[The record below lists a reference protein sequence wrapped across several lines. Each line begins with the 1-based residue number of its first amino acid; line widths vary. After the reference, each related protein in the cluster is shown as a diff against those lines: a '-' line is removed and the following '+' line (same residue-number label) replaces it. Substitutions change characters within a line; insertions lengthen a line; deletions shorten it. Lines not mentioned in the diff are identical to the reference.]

1 MSSLTTYQIRI
12 DEQEKQETF
21 SILHQLGVTPAQAVR
36 MFFAEVR
43 ATHSLPFAIDCTPNA
58 KTKTVLSD
66 TTNYSQHFDS
76 VDDLFAD
83 LEK

>member
-1 MSSLTTYQIRI
+1 MPSLQVHLE
-12 DEQEKQETF
+12 EQEKQETF
-21 SILHQLGVTPAQAVR
+21 SILHQLGLTPAQAVR

-43 ATHSLPFAIDCTPNA
+43 ATHSLPFTVDCIPNA
-58 KTKTVLSD
+58 KTQKVLSD
-66 TTNYSQHFDS
+66 TTNYSQHFDN